1 MLSAAR
7 VDPSTRMGSSSE
19 ELSMDF
25 PTLIDSRRPMV
36 CGALLV
42 AGALAL
48 LLGAPAAVAQDY
60 APYRDGPGYYG
71 NPPRESVEV
80 IAPRYPRYAPG
91 GARIDQVSLS
101 REVRAYDLDLRT
113 PWGADEL
120 RSRIRFTARVLCER
134 IDRNFATVDDGRSC
148 YYEAVDRAMEQADAA
163 IAEAR
168 GSAYAR

>member
-1 MLSAAR
+1 
-7 VDPSTRMGSSSE
+7 
-19 ELSMDF
+19 MDF
-25 PTLIDSRRPMV
+25 PMPIRQHRAAH
-36 CGALLV
+36 GAFLV
-42 AGALAL
+42 ATTLTL
-48 LLGAPAAVAQDY
+48 LLGTSVALAQDY
-60 APYRDGPGYYG
+60 SPYRDAPGYYG

-80 IAPRYPRYAPG
+80 IAPRYPHYQPG

-120 RSRIRFTARVLCER
+120 RSRVRFTARFLCEK

-163 IAEAR
+163 IARAR
-168 GSAYAR
+168 GVAYAR